1 MRCEQLKYVIRSE
14 FGAVAITGAI
24 SGAYWLGLRRGN
36 FLVGCS
42 CAVMRGTV
50 PGVLYLV
57 VQRWVRSLSCSV
69 ALDVGFVE
77 DVTGGARLTL

>member
-1 MRCEQLKYVIRSE
+1 MKYGIPSK
-14 FGAVAITGAI
+14 FSSVAITDAM
-24 SGAYWLGLRRGN
+24 SGAYWPGLRRGD

-42 CAVMRGTV
+42 CTGMRGTV
-50 PGVLYLV
+50 PGVFFLL

-69 ALDVGFVE
+69 ALAVGFVE